1 VSHTRRFYAP
11 ALDGI
16 RALAFGLVFAS
27 HIPGGT
33 LFPGGFG
40 VTIFFFLSGYLIT
53 TLLRLEYEQTGRID
67 IPRFF
72 GRRFLRIFP
81 PYYLTL
87 ALVWGLGL
95 SGWVLRRGE
104 PVILESLGPLLWQL
118 GFATNYFLTSHG
130 PHGLPPGS
138 EVYWSLAVE
147 EHFYL
152 LFPFA
157 SLALFRFASPR
168 TRAPVL
174 YAVCGLVL
182 AWRLLLW
189 LVLDPADS
197 ARITYATD
205 TRIDAILFGA
215 ALAVGP
221 NPGLTSAHQARVR
234 PTPLGFPGQ
243 QGLLS
248 WITRGAVAL
257 GLAGQ
262 KTGGAPTLPLERPWS
277 VRWGWP
283 LFWLSGLGLLL
294 TLVPR
299 DPTFRETVRYTLQ
312 GLLLLPVYAA
322 ILANPG
328 SLVSR
333 WLAHPGLRWLGGLSY
348 TLYLVHHSLIWLA
361 RSYLTHPLLVAA
373 AALAGSILYAMLL
386 DRIVDRPLARMRAAM
401 RIVPAGDR
409 GTSP

>member
-1 VSHTRRFYAP
+1 VPHSRRFYAP

-27 HIPGGT
+27 HIPGG
-33 LFPGGFG
+33 LIFPGGFG
-40 VTIFFFLSGYLIT
+40 VTVFFFLSGYLIT
-53 TLLRLEYEQTGRID
+53 TLLRLEHEQTGRVD
-67 IPRFF
+67 VPRFF

-95 SGWVLRRGE
+95 SGLILRKGQS
-104 PVILESLGPLLWQL
+104 VVLESMQPLWWQL
-118 GFATNYFLTSHG
+118 GFATNYFLVSHG

-152 LFPFA
+152 LFPFV
-157 SLALFRFASPR
+157 SIALFRYVSPR
-168 TRAPVL
+168 HRAPLL
-174 YAVCGLVL
+174 YLACAMVL
-182 AWRLLLW
+182 AWRILVW
-189 LVLDPADS
+189 TVLDPADS
-197 ARITYATD
+197 GRITYATD

-215 ALAVGP
+215 ALAVGS
-221 NPGLTSAHQARVR
+221 NPGL
-234 PTPLGFPGQ
+234 P
-243 QGLLS
+243 
-248 WITRGAVAL
+248 
-257 GLAGQ
+257 
-262 KTGGAPTLPLERPWS
+262 ERPWS

-312 GLLLLPVYAA
+312 GLLLIPVYSA

-328 SLVSR
+328 SWVAR
-333 WLAHPGLRWLGGLSY
+333 WLAHPALRWLGGLSY

-361 RSYLTHPLLVAA
+361 RSYVSHPLLI
-373 AALAGSILYAMLL
+373 AALALSGSLLYAMLL
-386 DRIVDRPLARMRAAM
+386 DRLVDRPLAGLRARM
-401 RIVPAGDR
+401 RIVPSGDR
-409 GTSP
+409 GTSS

>member
-1 VSHTRRFYAP
+1 VTHTRRFYAP

-40 VTIFFFLSGYLIT
+40 VTVFFFLSGYLIT

-87 ALVWGLGL
+87 GLVWALGM

-104 PVILESLGPLLWQL
+104 PVLLESLGPLLWQL

-157 SLALFRFASPR
+157 SIALFRYVSPR

-182 AWRLLLW
+182 AWRLLVW
-189 LVLDPADS
+189 LVLDPGDAD
-197 ARITYATD
+197 RITYATD

-221 NPGLTSAHQARVR
+221 NPGL
-234 PTPLGFPGQ
+234 P
-243 QGLLS
+243 
-248 WITRGAVAL
+248 
-257 GLAGQ
+257 
-262 KTGGAPTLPLERPWS
+262 ERPWS
-277 VRWGWP
+277 VTWGWP

-294 TLVPR
+294 TLLPR

-333 WLAHPGLRWLGGLSY
+333 LLAHRMLRWLGGLSY
-348 TLYLVHHSLIWLA
+348 TLYLVHHSLIWLM
-361 RSYLTHPLLVAA
+361 RGYVSHPLLLAA
-373 AALAGSILYAMLL
+373 AALVGSILYATLL
-386 DRIVDRPLARMRAAM
+386 DRLVDRPLARMRAAM
-401 RIVPAGDR
+401 RIVPTGDK